1 MTPDSTTTTGATT
14 TAGRSRSV
22 ADRLPAARVVLPL
35 VALAVGVGAWWVAV
49 ALFEIPAYLLPA
61 PDAVVARLA
70 ARPALY
76 LRNAL
81 VTLRTVV
88 VGGLVGAGFGFAAA
102 VAVVHSTALRRAV
115 YPYLVAAR
123 VLPKVAVAPV
133 LLVFLGTGRGT
144 AVTFVA
150 LVAFFPTFVD
160 AAAGLDE
167 TPQHYLDLLASVDAG
182 PVRTF
187 AFVRL
192 PAAVPAVFAGLKQ
205 SAALAVVGAVV
216 AEWILTDEGLGFLVL
231 VGAENVQ
238 PAAVLAAVL
247 VLFVEGFLA
256 YGLVALVQRRVD
268 WR

>member
-1 MTPDSTTTTGATT
+1 MTTDTPPT
-14 TAGRSRSV
+14 TAGTTRSV
-22 ADRLPAARVVLPL
+22 ADRIPAPSVVLPL
-35 VALAVGVGAWWVAV
+35 VALAAGVGAWWAAV
-49 ALFEIPAYLLPA
+49 ILLQIPAYLLSA

-70 ARPALY
+70 ARPELY
-76 LRNAL
+76 LRNGL

-88 VGGLVGAGFGFAAA
+88 VGGAVGAGFGFVAA

-123 VLPKVAVAPV
+123 VLPKIAIAPV

-167 TPQHYLDLLASVDAG
+167 TPDRYLDLLESVDAG
-182 PVRTF
+182 SVRTF
-187 AFVRL
+187 AFVRVPSAL
-192 PAAVPAVFAGLKQ
+192 PAVFAGLKQ

-247 VLFVEGFLA
+247 VLFAEGFLA
-256 YGLVALVQRRVD
+256 YGLVALVQRQVD